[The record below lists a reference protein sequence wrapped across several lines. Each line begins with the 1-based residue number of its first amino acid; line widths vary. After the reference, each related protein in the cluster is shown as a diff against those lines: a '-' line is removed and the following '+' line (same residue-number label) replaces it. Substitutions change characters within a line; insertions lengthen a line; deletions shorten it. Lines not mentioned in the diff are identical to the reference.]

1 MVMAMVVL
9 LVSQLLASTV
19 GTRLHQRL
27 PHGSFS
33 SGWLHLLAIMVRDKN
48 AALSSSLTR
57 VDIDMQAH

>member
-1 MVMAMVVL
+1 MAMAMVVL
-9 LVSQLLASTV
+9 LVSLPASTV

-27 PHGSFS
+27 PHGSSS

-48 AALSSSLTR
+48 AALSWSLTR